1 MSRRT
6 HPAVITVP
14 TLGLAFVAF
23 VAFVA
28 LGALGCGPGPYA
40 KVADAYGAATEA
52 SAAALATAPATAA
65 RVCRKRAHAAYLQ
78 TRLGL
83 LAAPPQ
89 PIPWSRW
96 YAEARATEK
105 QSWSKYCGDVAAAG
119 KLLTLATTA
128 IKQYGAALKA
138 LAAGE
143 AYDGAEFQK
152 AVESSSQIA
161 DALESPAASAAA
173 KPVGNLLGK
182 LAAFLVRDV
191 TEDKLEDYVR
201 EADPVLAP
209 LLEAIERYVAA
220 VEDELKIAENTD
232 RQTLL
237 ALEAKSGLSGQEV
250 DPVKLIA
257 FYGFAVVIEE
267 ELASRRE
274 ALAGYKAVLQKL
286 RAAHE
291 KLARAGTAK
300 DELEIKQALGAVF
313 EILTQVQALSAALS
327 KE

>member
-1 MSRRT
+1 M
-6 HPAVITVP
+6 
-14 TLGLAFVAF
+14 
-23 VAFVA
+23 
-28 LGALGCGPGPYA
+28 
-40 KVADAYGAATEA
+40 ATE
-52 SAAALATAPATAA
+52 
-65 RVCRKRAHAAYLQ
+65 
-78 TRLGL
+78 
-83 LAAPPQ
+83 
-89 PIPWSRW
+89 
-96 YAEARATEK
+96 E
-105 QSWSKYCGDVAAAG
+105 QSWSKYCGDVAATG

-152 AVESSSQIA
+152 AVESSSKIG

-173 KPVGNLLGK
+173 KPVGNLVGK

-220 VEDELKIAENTD
+220 VEDELKIAENAD

-237 ALEAKSGLSGQEV
+237 ALEAKSGLSGQEA
-250 DPVKLIA
+250 DPTKLIA
-257 FYGFAVVIEE
+257 FYGFAVAVEE

-286 RAAHE
+286 RAAHG
-291 KLARAGTAK
+291 KLVKAGTAK
-300 DELEIKQALGAVF
+300 DELEIKKALGAVF
-313 EILTQVQALSAALS
+313 EILSQAHAVTAAVN